1 MTARYSRYP
10 HPTRS
15 ISESESPEPEPQRK
29 PAFRRLFRRALTTPA
44 KRKTVRK
51 VPTRDS
57 IGNELVKEEVK
68 AWEEESHE
76 KIIRLEAK
84 LLQSERSRTKFVAQ
98 VARYKAKIRI
108 ITLARNIAQDEI
120 ERLKESMKHELTI
133 DVAESVEITPEPS
146 HSIKVTAPNRRASL
160 VREDSSI
167 KHRNEIKAHKLR
179 FFTIDKHLS
188 ECFSTF
194 SIALLE
200 SDEKYNQIATAYE
213 ELIMKQQFQ
222 NQSGWVVPLRF
233 SRQKGIQIDPG
244 IIIIIYSMLFSAI
257 WFYICFVH
265 KASSEGQSFI
275 CSLIF

>member
-51 VPTRDS
+51 IPTRDS

-98 VARYKAKIRI
+98 VARFKAKIRI

-120 ERLKESMKHELTI
+120 KRLKESMKHELTI

-160 VREDSSI
+160 LREDSNI
-167 KHRNEIKAHKLR
+167 KHKNEIKALN
-179 FFTIDKHLS
+179 
-188 ECFSTF
+188 
-194 SIALLE
+194 IALLE

-222 NQSGWVVPLRF
+222 NKSGWVVPLRF

-244 IIIIIYSMLFSAI
+244 VIIIIYSMLFSAI
-257 WFYICFVH
+257 WFYICFMH